1 MTNDVLQMSI
11 LSHIKELRNRLLVAV
26 SALAITTIL
35 SFTFSQ
41 NLAEYLAKPI
51 GGLSK
56 LSSIDVTE
64 NVSAFMK
71 ISLLSGITLALP
83 VIVFEILAFVMPGL
97 KRNERFWIW
106 LALPTASLFFIGGV
120 AFAYFFML
128 PTALPFLLSF
138 MGITTSPRPSNYF
151 GFVTNLLFWVGL
163 SFELPLVMFVL
174 AKVKVITAKQ
184 LVKQWRIAIVISAV
198 LAALITPTPDPV
210 NMGLMMIPLIG
221 LYCISIL
228 FAIVARIERKPR
240 FIKKISKRKRILLI
254 IVTVLIIS
262 GIVVSFLLWHQEI
275 LMAFIIILKFI
286 VNVWNRVFGFFQ
298 ELGIKIQTL
307 MSTVK

>member
-1 MTNDVLQMSI
+1 MNDTPQLSI
-11 LSHIKELRNRLLVAV
+11 LSHIKELRNRLLVSV
-26 SALAITTIL
+26 IALAVTTIL
-35 SFTFSQ
+35 SFAFSQ

-64 NVSAFMK
+64 NVTAFMK
-71 ISLLSGITLALP
+71 ISLLSGVTLALP

-97 KRNERFWIW
+97 KRGERSWIW
-106 LALPTASLFFIGGV
+106 LALPTASIFFIGGV

-128 PTALPFLLSF
+128 PTALPFLLNF

-151 GFVTNLLFWVGL
+151 GFVTNLLFWVGV

-174 AKVKVITAKQ
+174 SKLKVISAKQ

-210 NMGLMMIPLIG
+210 NMGLMMVPLIG

-228 FAIVARIERKPR
+228 FAIIARMERKPKTR
-240 FIKKISKRKRILLI
+240 KKLSKRKRLFLI
-254 IVTVLIIS
+254 IGAVLIVS
-262 GIVVSFLLWHQEI
+262 GIVISLLLWPQEI
-275 LMAFIIILKFI
+275 KTTFLVCIKFI
-286 VNVWNRVFGFFQ
+286 VDFWNIVLGFFQ
-298 ELGIKIQTL
+298 GLGVKIQTL
-307 MSTVK
+307 LSAVK